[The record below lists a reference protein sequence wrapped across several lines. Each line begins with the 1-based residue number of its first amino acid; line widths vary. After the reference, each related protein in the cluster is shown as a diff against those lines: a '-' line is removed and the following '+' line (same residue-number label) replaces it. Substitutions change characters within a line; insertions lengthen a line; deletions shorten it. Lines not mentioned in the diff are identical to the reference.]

1 MTALY
6 LASTSPRR
14 RGLLR
19 RLGLGFRVLAPHPKQ
34 ELAVLVRNP
43 RCTPRRIAIACAR
56 AKALSVV
63 PRVRSGIIL
72 GVDTVVVVDGSIL
85 GKPESKSDARRMLRM
100 LSGRSHSVTSG
111 VAVVRVPGG
120 QMLTAAETTRV
131 TFRNLSPREIE
142 SYIATP
148 EPYDKAGAYGIQER
162 AGVFVSRVCGC
173 YLNVVG
179 LPVGLVLALL
189 KRAGLKIPRLPQPR
203 SARGSG
209 SKLRAVG
216 NSQRGSKG

>member
-1 MTALY
+1 VTALY

-14 RGLLR
+14 RKLLR
-19 RLGLGFRVLAPHPKQ
+19 LLGLGFRPLAPHPKQ
-34 ELAVLVRNP
+34 EQSVLARN
-43 RCTPRRIAIACAR
+43 RRGTPRRLAIACAR

-72 GVDTVVVVDGSIL
+72 GVDTVVVMNGSIL
-85 GKPESKSDARRMLRM
+85 GKPESKPDARRMLRM

-111 VAVVRVPGG
+111 VAVVRVPGRHV
-120 QMLTAAETTRV
+120 LTAAETTRV
-131 TFRNLSPREIE
+131 TFRKLSSGEIE
-142 SYIATP
+142 SYIATA

-162 AGVFVSRVCGC
+162 AGIFVSRVCGC

-189 KRAGLKIPRLPQPR
+189 KRAGLRVAGCRDKAAP
-203 SARGSG
+203 A
-209 SKLRAVG
+209 
-216 NSQRGSKG
+216 